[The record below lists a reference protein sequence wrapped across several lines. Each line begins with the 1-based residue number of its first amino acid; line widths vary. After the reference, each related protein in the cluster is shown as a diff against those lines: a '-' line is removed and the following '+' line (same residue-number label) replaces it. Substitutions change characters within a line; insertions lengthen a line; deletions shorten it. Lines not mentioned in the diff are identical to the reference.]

1 MSLKA
6 KIIVDSLR
14 WHLEQQGIQV
24 YIERKGNADAGA
36 IFIKH
41 DNGQGL
47 HYVYHSVNDY
57 NFRKRIKFLNTF
69 TEEKLDDFFKKQIDI
84 DADLWLVEVV
94 SKGFDLDTL
103 LLKQG
108 L

>member
-1 MSLKA
+1 MSLKS
-6 KIIVDSLR
+6 KMIVDALR
-14 WHLEQQGIQV
+14 LCLEQKGIQV
-24 YIERKGNADAGA
+24 YIEQKGNADAGA

-47 HYVYHSVNDY
+47 YDIYHSVNDY
-57 NFRKRIKFLNTF
+57 NFGKKIKFFNTF
-69 TEEKLDDFFKKQIDI
+69 TEEKLDDFFKRQMDI
-84 DADLWLVEVV
+84 DSDLWLVEVV
-94 SKGFDLDTL
+94 SKEFDLDML